1 TWAQLAVSML
11 AGAAFWAGW
20 LFVGGWLTIV
30 AGTLDVLDGG
40 VARQAG
46 VASPRGALVDSLV
59 DRCAEFATFLG
70 LGAFFR
76 DSWIVLAV
84 AVACFRSFVVSSPR
98 APTEA
103 RGARSASWCSCS
115 GSGSGSTA
123 SGRGWPS
130 RCSCAARSPG
140 ARACGRSGGR
150 RRAALSSRRRAGD
163 NARRPEGPG
172 RNRLRNALR
181 LTAGIAVSLACLYFA
196 TRGTDWTRVGAVL
209 VAARPLWIVAVTLAS
224 LATVY
229 IRAQRWRV
237 LLRPVG
243 DVPLYPA
250 LSATAIGFGAS
261 AVLPFRAGEFLRPAL
276 LGRRVGVRMSAAF
289 SSVVL
294 VRLFDML
301 LVIGCF
307 LRVAVV
313 YPDVPPDSGLGAV
326 GLALAGVLGLNGLG
340 GLGDLPTVLLVLAY
354 SAYLWGVIALTYL
367 FSFLA
372 LDVHVPL
379 VAASLTTVVV
389 VAAMVFLPQAPG
401 FVGTWQAGCVL
412 ALSWFHVGHDVAVGY
427 SLLTWVIQMVV
438 NIATA
443 GIFLAREDLPLG
455 RLLRLAARE
464 APAAG

>member
-1 TWAQLAVSML
+1 M
-11 AGAAFWAGW
+11 
-20 LFVGGWLTIV
+20 
-30 AGTLDVLDGG
+30 
-40 VARQAG
+40 
-46 VASPRGALVDSLV
+46 
-59 DRCAEFATFLG
+59 
-70 LGAFFR
+70 
-76 DSWIVLAV
+76 
-84 AVACFRSFVVSSPR
+84 
-98 APTEA
+98 
-103 RGARSASWCSCS
+103 
-115 GSGSGSTA
+115 
-123 SGRGWPS
+123 
-130 RCSCAARSPG
+130 
-140 ARACGRSGGR
+140 
-150 RRAALSSRRRAGD
+150 
-163 NARRPEGPG
+163 
-172 RNRLRNALR
+172 
-181 LTAGIAVSLACLYFA
+181 
-196 TRGTDWTRVGAVL
+196 GAVL

-294 VRLFDML
+294 ERLFDML

-307 LRVAVV
+307 LGVALV
-313 YPDVPPDSGLGAV
+313 YPEVPPDMRLGAI
-326 GLALAGVLGLNGLG
+326 GLALAAVLGFVVLALMQRHRARTEAIVGRMLGRLSPRLARRVAPLIASFMNGLG

-464 APAAG
+464 APAAGAEG